1 MSTYADSAYFNH
13 EANQP
18 RNPSI
23 PTINSAAS
31 NSSYHSNRKSI
42 NNNSIPKYPSNK
54 LPKPLNNLES
64 PKHKNRIRTSS
75 TSKSPTSI
83 KSSSPKSNRTSRT
96 LNNSPSNL
104 STNSPTSDLK
114 SIIQSDPYSP
124 SHKQKF
130 STNTD
135 SLQLFNHHAS
145 ISFPR
150 IPIPP
155 EYNLLQFHNNCLYFF
170 EINKHFIDNLPSIL
184 SIFKAKRV
192 NVYPND
198 GVSFSGD
205 ITFKNTQDT
214 ERAYALLNGKPLLNG
229 NNKFILSPNKN
240 HYFIPNP
247 SVIII
252 KNLPQNYSLFSL
264 YSFLRPIGP
273 IFELTAT
280 IIENKNSLGHAFV
293 KFFYQKDEQT
303 ALKDLQPFKD
313 IKKEKKK
320 NNLHDIRIDNIN
332 YDSAVCSSAINKD
345 QSNKI
350 YLENLTKDLK
360 NIELSENDLDSND
373 SLQTSLDV
381 DILEF
386 LTSKTQVELIS
397 KEIIEKVTENH
408 KQLVARIIE
417 AESDLSITVL
427 SAIIS
432 KFFLEFDKIEF
443 IIEILTSNKKL
454 YSYFVKTVSEL
465 DFEDFEMF
473 EYDNLIKQL
482 WIQQIKNDYTLNKL
496 YRETTNSHSKA
507 SSNNR
512 NSIDCIPSSISSL
525 SNIYDTNWDPSNT
538 EINKAGFISTTSTAR
553 NSVDFVKS
561 DSRKSFDAESG
572 NLNPIILPT
581 TGIKVKGYDS
591 KIEDFIEDLSIVSYE
606 DCKAKIQT
614 VLNQRLIG
622 LKFDNYQ
629 EISDWI
635 IENKLYNIRNLA
647 YTIFDD
653 DELSKLAKTKL
664 KT

>member
-18 RNPSI
+18 RNSSI
-23 PTINSAAS
+23 PTINSTAS
-31 NSSYHSNRKSI
+31 NSSHQSNRKSP
-42 NNNSIPKYPSNK
+42 NNKSIPKYFSNK

-64 PKHKNRIRTSS
+64 PKHKTRTRTPS
-75 TSKSPTSI
+75 TSKSPTSE
-83 KSSSPKSNRTSRT
+83 KSTSPRSNRTSRT
-96 LNNSPSNL
+96 LINSPPNL
-104 STNSPTSDLK
+104 STNSPASDLK
-114 SIIQSDPYSP
+114 SSIQSDLYSP

-130 STNTD
+130 STNSD
-135 SLQLFNHHAS
+135 SLQLFNYHAS

-170 EINKHFIDNLPSIL
+170 EINKHFIDYLPSIL
-184 SIFKAKRV
+184 SLFKAKRV

-198 GVSFSGD
+198 GVTFSGE

-214 ERAYALLNGKPLLNG
+214 ERAFALLNGKPLLNG

-252 KNLPQNYSLFSL
+252 KNLPQNYTLFSL

-303 ALKDLQPFKD
+303 ALKDLMFGD
-313 IKKEKKK
+313 FD
-320 NNLHDIRIDNIN
+320 NNLIIDNHD
-332 YDSAVCSSAINKD
+332 YDSSNCLNTINKD

-350 YLENLTKDLK
+350 YLENLTKNLK

-373 SLQTSLDV
+373 SPQTSLDV

-397 KEIIEKVTENH
+397 KEIIEKVSENH

-432 KFFLEFDKIEF
+432 KFFLEFDKIES
-443 IIEILTSNKKL
+443 IIEIITSNKKL

-465 DFEDFEMF
+465 NFEDFEMF

-496 YRETTNSHSKA
+496 YRETTNSHIKT

-512 NSIDCIPSSISSL
+512 NSIDCIPSSISSIT
-525 SNIYDTNWDPSNT
+525 NINDTNWAPSST
-538 EINKAGFISTTSTAR
+538 EINKAGFNSTTSTAR
-553 NSVDFVKS
+553 NSVDFAKI
-561 DSRKSFDAESG
+561 DSRKSFDLDNG
-572 NLNPIILPT
+572 NLNPIILPS

-606 DCKAKIQT
+606 DCKAKIQS

-622 LKFDNYQ
+622 LKLDNYQ
-629 EISDWI
+629 EISGWI
-635 IENKLYNIRNLA
+635 VENKMYNIRNLA

-653 DELSKLAKTKL
+653 DELSKLAKTKF